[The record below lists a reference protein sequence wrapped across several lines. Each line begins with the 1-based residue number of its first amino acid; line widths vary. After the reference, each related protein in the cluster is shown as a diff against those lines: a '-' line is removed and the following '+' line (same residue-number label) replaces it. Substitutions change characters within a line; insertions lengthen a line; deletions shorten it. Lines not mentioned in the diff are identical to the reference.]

1 MRDAS
6 TLRPLGSAHC
16 TQYDT
21 EARFYIDAGE
31 RQRHLVVHYEN
42 GGYRGAPEFAA
53 GIPDSWTEQDVMD
66 LLLWPMKSP
75 DSPYPAWEVPARA
88 YGSPTLFRWWAEERP
103 EG

>member
-53 GIPDSWTEQDVMD
+53 GIPDSWTEQDVMV
-66 LLLWPMKSP
+66 
-75 DSPYPAWEVPARA
+75 EVV
-88 YGSPTLFRWWAEERP
+88 SEI
-103 EG
+103 